1 MILRTKTKKVNKP
14 KISSTKNT
22 KVSKLK
28 NKKTA
33 EKNLS
38 KQEVIVDVPKK
49 RSRDIGVEVL
59 RLLACFAVCTYH
71 IRLFATKTDGTISE
85 TYTLLECSLAICVM
99 SFFFITGFFIY
110 NKKGNILV
118 NWLKLIINTFIN
130 IIIPTIIVVGVCV
143 VFNDYFINIKT
154 FDECVS
160 NIDIKNII
168 DVIIA
173 GFKDF
178 TAGPWPGTAAH
189 LWYIFAYLYIVISYP
204 LVQLIINKLPKRLI
218 LILLA
223 YLILIGVIND
233 VWILDNDFT
242 FHKLFDFIKKPVVY
256 CMVGHYLYQEV
267 LIKIRDKK
275 SKLLIKD
282 LPTFIAG
289 IVIYLVSIA
298 LMFHFQ
304 YNYYVK
310 YDVHIYVYTSWL
322 SMFSMF
328 LTIGFFLIVYNI
340 DFDTMWNDGIKNM
353 IYYFSKQTFIVYL
366 IHYLIVI
373 RFVCT
378 GFQDAWHQDFTNA
391 FQYVLYYLFYGFFIF
406 AVSMSISMVI
416 TFIPNLIKSII
427 DKIKNKIILVEVDDG
442 RKSIKKK

>member
-1 MILRTKTKKVNKP
+1 MILKTNVKKINKS
-14 KISSTKNT
+14 KLVSSKNT
-22 KVSKLK
+22 KDLRIKKHHTTRKEEVNTALEV
-28 NKKTA
+28 KKT
-33 EKNLS
+33 
-38 KQEVIVDVPKK
+38 
-49 RSRDIGVEVL
+49 RGRDIGVEVL
-59 RLLACFAVCTYH
+59 RLIACLAVCTYH

-110 NKKGNILV
+110 NKKGNILA
-118 NWLKLIINTFIN
+118 NWFKLIINTIIY
-130 IIIPTIIVVGVCV
+130 IIIPTIIVVIICII
-143 VFNDYFINIKT
+143 FNDYFINIKS
-154 FDECVS
+154 FDECIEA
-160 NIDIKNII
+160 IDIKNII
-168 DVIIA
+168 DVLID

-204 LVQLIINKLPKRLI
+204 LVQLIINKVPKKLI

-223 YLILIGVIND
+223 YLILIGVVND
-233 VWILDNDFT
+233 IWILDNDFT
-242 FHKLFDFIKKPVVY
+242 FHKIFDYIKKPVVY
-256 CMVGHYLYQEV
+256 CVVGHYLYNEV
-267 LIKIRDKK
+267 LIRIKNKE
-275 SKLLIKD
+275 SNFLIKD
-282 LPTFIAG
+282 FYTFIAG
-289 IVIYLVSIA
+289 IVIYLVSIG
-298 LMFHFQ
+298 LMFYFQ

-310 YDVHIYVYTSWL
+310 YDVHIYVYSSWL

-328 LTIGFFLIVYNI
+328 LTIGFFLIIYNI
-340 DFDTMWNDGIKNM
+340 DFDKMWNDEIKNM

-406 AVSMSISMVI
+406 AVSLAISMVI
-416 TFIPNLIKSII
+416 TLIPNLIKSII
-427 DKIKNKIILVEVDDG
+427 NKIKTELIYLEVDNG
-442 RKSIKKK
+442 RKNSKKK